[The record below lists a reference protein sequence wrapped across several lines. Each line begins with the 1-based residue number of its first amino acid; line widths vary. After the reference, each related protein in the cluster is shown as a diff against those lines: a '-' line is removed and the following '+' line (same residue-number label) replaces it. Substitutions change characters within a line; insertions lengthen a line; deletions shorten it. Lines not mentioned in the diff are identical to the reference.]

1 MLNDETQN
9 SFNNLFMQ
17 IGKIDL
23 FLSVGVSALI
33 LTTVFYNRK
42 RNYKR
47 YQERL
52 RKAYDGLSPE
62 EYNISQ

>member
-1 MLNDETQN
+1 MLNDAQN
-9 SFNNLFMQ
+9 SFNNLSMQ

-23 FLSVGVSALI
+23 FLAVVFSSLI

-42 RNYKR
+42 KNYKR

>member
-1 MLNDETQN
+1 MLNEDKN
-9 SFNNLFMQ
+9 SFNNLFKQ
-17 IGKIDL
+17 VGKIDL
-23 FLSVGVSALI
+23 FLSIAVSALI